1 MLIEREGNFFVGI
14 WNALVLTVGALLIFI
29 VVLNLYRWM
38 AAPPAPVE
46 EAQCLIL
53 LPPEVSQEPDYRVGR
68 GKECE

>member
-1 MLIEREGNFFVGI
+1 MLIEREGNFFVGMY
-14 WNALVLTVGALLIFI
+14 NALVITVGLLLLFL
-29 VVLNLYRWM
+29 VVLNMYRWIT
-38 AAPPAPVE
+38 AEPEPVE